1 LADIER
7 SEEKNVFRLCAAIV
21 LHSLSAHL
29 VKFVQFLIRFS
40 RISRMRVKRE
50 ILRAMRDRVT
60 SHSNA

>member
-1 LADIER
+1 MADIER
-7 SEEKNVFRLCAAIV
+7 SEEKMFLDWCAAIV
-21 LHSLSAHL
+21 LHILSAHF

-40 RISRMRVKRE
+40 RISRMREKRE